1 MIFEVPVRKI
11 EKLKAAIRAA
21 LNCQSVPVCD
31 IARIAGYLISMTF
44 TLGPIARLNSLGICI
59 LSLRVEGLG
68 AIMFCF

>member
-1 MIFEVPVRKI
+1 MAEEPPRGSYAVRY
-11 EKLKAAIRAA
+11 
-21 LNCQSVPVCD
+21 VCMY
-31 IARIAGYLISMTF
+31 IARIAGYLISMTI

>member
-1 MIFEVPVRKI
+1 MAEEPPRGSY
-11 EKLKAAIRAA
+11 AIRY
-21 LNCQSVPVCD
+21 VCMY

-44 TLGPIARLNSLGICI
+44 TLGPIARLNSLRICI